1 MINPATSLSPA
12 GALRQ
17 EKRFQLIAQNLSNV
31 QTVGYKKDV
40 PLFSTL
46 LSQALNITSGEKAN
60 FSMTS
65 FQQGNIEKTGNGLD
79 LAIEGEG
86 FFKVMTPNGIRY
98 TRAGHFRLDREGRLT
113 HANGFPVLGRNGEIR
128 LNGREMVVEKDGRVV
143 ANGIEVDRIH
153 LVTFDDLT
161 RLRKEGSNLFALEG
175 AVREREALTATVLQG
190 YLEQSNVNSV
200 EEMVKLIDALRTYES
215 CIKVIQSRDEL
226 NGRVVNELGRV

>member
-1 MINPATSLSPA
+1 MINPTTNLSPA

-17 EKRFQLIAQNLSNV
+17 ERRFQLIAQNLSNV

-46 LSQALNITSGEKAN
+46 FSQSMGASGDEGANLSLI
-60 FSMTS
+60 S

-79 LAIEGEG
+79 LAIEGDG
-86 FFKVMTPNGIRY
+86 FFKVMTPKGIRY
-98 TRAGHFRLDREGRLT
+98 TRAGHFKLDREGRLT
-113 HANGFPVLGRNGEIR
+113 HANGFPVLGRGGEIR
-128 LNGREMVVEKDGRVV
+128 LNGKEMVVEKDGRVT
-143 ANGIEVDRIH
+143 ANGVEVGRLH

-161 RLRKEGSNLFALEG
+161 RLKKEGNSLFALEG
-175 AVREREALTATVLQG
+175 PAEEREAVAAAVLQG

-200 EEMVKLIDALRTYES
+200 EEMVRLVDALRTYES

-226 NGRVVNELGRV
+226 NGKVVNELGRV